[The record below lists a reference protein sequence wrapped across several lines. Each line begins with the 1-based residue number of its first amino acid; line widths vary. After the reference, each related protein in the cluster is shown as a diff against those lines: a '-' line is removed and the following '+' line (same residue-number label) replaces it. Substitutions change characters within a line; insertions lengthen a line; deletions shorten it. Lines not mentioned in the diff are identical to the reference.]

1 MRTGHPLIFPLA
13 FGILS
18 VVAICGAA
26 ARPPARG
33 AVAMLFPPWWTQAR
47 SYAAAAAVGPVV
59 RLGGLPF
66 VMIVS
71 PMDDRHRAE
80 MHVAGAWWLMN
91 PIVFTGCLQPVLGKP
106 DEI

>member
-1 MRTGHPLIFPLA
+1 
-13 FGILS
+13 
-18 VVAICGAA
+18 
-26 ARPPARG
+26 
-33 AVAMLFPPWWTQAR
+33 
-47 SYAAAAAVGPVV
+47 
-59 RLGGLPF
+59 
-66 VMIVS
+66 MIVS